1 MNTNDSPLT
10 TMSVLLID
18 DDQELVDLIRD
29 YLNREGFSVTCA
41 HDGIQGAEA
50 ALSGNHDIV
59 ILDVMMPGCDG
70 FQTLARIRAFS
81 SIPVLM
87 LTARGDDG
95 DRVSGLE
102 HGADDYVPKPCS
114 PRELAARLRAILKR
128 VKPANMSAQTESNDG
143 QSITL
148 GRFSIWP
155 AQRRAADHDQPL
167 ELTSTE
173 FSVLE
178 VLARN
183 AGQVVSKEV
192 LSQQALGR
200 PMTRFDRSIDV
211 HIHSIRNKLQPL
223 EDGRS
228 RIQTVIRKGYQLLS
242 G

>member
-1 MNTNDSPLT
+1 
-10 TMSVLLID
+10 MSQSEPPPAQKRVLLVD
-18 DDQELVDLIRD
+18 DDRELADLLRD
-29 YLNREGFSVTCA
+29 YLSREGFVVACA
-41 HDGIQGAEA
+41 HEGLAGVEA
-50 ALSGNHDIV
+50 ALSGEHDIV

-70 FQTLARIRAFS
+70 FQALARIRAVS
-81 SIPVLM
+81 PVPVLM

-95 DRVSGLE
+95 DRVAGLE
-102 HGADDYVPKPCS
+102 LGADDYVPKPCS

-128 VKPANMSAQTESNDG
+128 VGAISQDEARAG
-143 QSITL
+143 QPISL

-155 AQRRAADHDQPL
+155 AKRRATDHDRPL

-183 AGQVVSKEV
+183 AGRIVSKDE

-200 PMTRFDRSIDV
+200 PMSRFDRSIDV
-211 HIHSIRNKLQPL
+211 HIHSIRNKLRPL
-223 EDGRS
+223 DDGRS